1 MKKRNNISNRIIT
14 DFEKFNE
21 SFTEFNLQR
30 FGAETSAGSI
40 SGVDDPQLS
49 LNAFDKNQ
57 DAIRQA
63 MARIN
68 DIMYKL
74 SGSNAYAQLRG
85 KLALEDQDIKS
96 MKVLRIIKSNNI
108 FYDVYLS
115 FVIGDKE
122 YWGVINNIM
131 SAKPELESEVFKDYD
146 LYQAKEWIIKIKGLI
161 IKTVKEWLKPEPGN
175 YKLINDEIICYS
187 VETGK
192 QLIMDKGLEIEVV
205 RSHPDKIIVRHDSD
219 TYNLVGDNY
228 IYFNWWFEKID

>member
-1 MKKRNNISNRIIT
+1 MKKRNKLIL
-14 DFEKFNE
+14 E
-21 SFTEFNLQR
+21 FTEFNLQR
-30 FGAETSAGSI
+30 FSAETSSGSI
-40 SGVDDPQLS
+40 TGVDDPKLS

-68 DIMYKL
+68 DIMFRL

-85 KLALEDQDIKS
+85 KLALEHQDVKSIKI
-96 MKVLRIIKSNNI
+96 LRIVKSHNI
-108 FYDVYLS
+108 YYDVYLS
-115 FVIGDKE
+115 FVIGEKE
-122 YWGVINNIM
+122 YWGVIENIM
-131 SAKPELESEVFKDYD
+131 SSNAELESEVFKDYD

-161 IKTVKEWLKPEPGN
+161 IKTIKEWLKPEPGQ
-175 YKLINDEIICYS
+175 YKLVNDEIICYS

-205 RSHPDKIIVRHDSD
+205 RSDSDKIIVRYEND

-228 IYFNWWFEKID
+228 IYFNWWFEKL

>member
-1 MKKRNNISNRIIT
+1 MKKRNKLIL
-14 DFEKFNE
+14 E
-21 SFTEFNLQR
+21 FTEFNLQR

-49 LNAFDKNQ
+49 VNAFDKNQ

-96 MKVLRIIKSNNI
+96 MKVLRIIKTNNI
-108 FYDVYLS
+108 FYDIYLS

-122 YWGVINNIM
+122 YWGVISDIM
-131 SAKPELESEVFKDYD
+131 SDKPEFESEVFKDYD
-146 LYQAKEWIIKIKGLI
+146 LYQAKEWIIKIRGLI
-161 IKTVKEWLKPEPGN
+161 TKTIKEWLKPEPGN
-175 YKLINDEIICYS
+175 YKLLNDEIICYS

-205 RSHPDKIIVRHDSD
+205 RSHSDKIIIRYDSD

-228 IYFNWWFEKID
+228 IYFNWWFEKVD